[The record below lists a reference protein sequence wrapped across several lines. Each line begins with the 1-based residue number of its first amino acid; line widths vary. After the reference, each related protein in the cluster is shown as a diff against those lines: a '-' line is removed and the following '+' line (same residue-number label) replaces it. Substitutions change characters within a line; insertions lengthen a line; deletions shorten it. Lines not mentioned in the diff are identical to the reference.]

1 MEILKVHSRGKK
13 LDADVDLE
21 NIAKRMPFSSGADL
35 ENVMN
40 EGALLA
46 VRRRKK
52 VVSQQELVD
61 AVSRV
66 QMGPEKRSHKVT
78 EKDRK
83 LTAYHE
89 AGHAVI
95 SNLLPDCDD
104 VHLVTIVPRGQAGGY
119 TLSLPSEEND
129 GYRRNELISRI
140 TMMLGGHA
148 AERLFLDDISTGAS
162 SDIKRAT
169 ELARRMVTQWDMSDV
184 IGTMYLGSDQ
194 EVFVGMEFGQSREY
208 SEQSAATIDNEIKRL
223 IDLCYQRA
231 CELLTDNRDKLTAV
245 AEALLNRDTLGR
257 KEFEMVMAGEELPP
271 KTEAE
276 KVEPA
281 PVSSDSADAEPVIS
295 EPDDGEPF
303 VEPEDR

>member
-1 MEILKVHSRGKK
+1 
-13 LDADVDLE
+13 
-21 NIAKRMPFSSGADL
+21 
-35 ENVMN
+35 
-40 EGALLA
+40 
-46 VRRRKK
+46 
-52 VVSQQELVD
+52 
-61 AVSRV
+61 
-66 QMGPEKRSHKVT
+66 MGPEKRSHKVT

-95 SNLLPDCDD
+95 GNLLPDCDD

-148 AERLFLDDISTGAS
+148 AERIFLDDISTGAS
-162 SDIKRAT
+162 NDIKRAT
-169 ELARRMVTQWDMSDV
+169 ELARRMVTQWGMSDV
-184 IGTMYLGSDQ
+184 IGTMYLGNDQ

-208 SEQSAATIDNEIKRL
+208 SEQSAATIDAEVKRL
-223 IDLCYQRA
+223 IDLCYERA

-245 AEALLNRDTLGR
+245 AENLLDRDTLNR
-257 KEFEMVMAGEELPP
+257 AEFEMIMAGEELPP

-276 KVEPA
+276 QVTPSEEIA
-281 PVSSDSADAEPVIS
+281 AETAEAEAQPEAEAEEAFI
-295 EPDDGEPF
+295 
-303 VEPEDR
+303 EPEEENE